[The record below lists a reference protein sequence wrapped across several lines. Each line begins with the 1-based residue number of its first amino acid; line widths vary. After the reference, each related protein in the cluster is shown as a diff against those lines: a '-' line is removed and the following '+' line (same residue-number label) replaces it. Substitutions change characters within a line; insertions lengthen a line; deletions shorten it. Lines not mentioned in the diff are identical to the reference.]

1 MLVRPGHQ
9 RADGVQQGMAQRG
22 ERIVDA
28 RRHDRVHGPADDAVP
43 FQAAEGDGQH
53 PLADA
58 VDGALQHGESP
69 RAFAQAEDDE
79 QRPLVADPVEDFPYP
94 APGHAGR
101 RGGNARVHWLPPGYS
116 GSLMCRLAQSG
127 PLSRGWQMVQ
137 DQYLVWSSNRH
148 TSENLGDTMTAQAV
162 EIPGYIAGTW
172 DIDPVHSHI
181 GFVARHLMVSKVR
194 GNFTK
199 VEGQIIT
206 ADNPLESSATAT
218 IDMTSFNTGN
228 EQRDGDVK
236 GENFLDVANHPT
248 MTYRTTGIRQ
258 DGEINRTD
266 WGITA
271 NMALPTGGVVVGERI
286 QLVIEVEASLKTQ

>member
-1 MLVRPGHQ
+1 
-9 RADGVQQGMAQRG
+9 
-22 ERIVDA
+22 
-28 RRHDRVHGPADDAVP
+28 
-43 FQAAEGDGQH
+43 
-53 PLADA
+53 
-58 VDGALQHGESP
+58 
-69 RAFAQAEDDE
+69 
-79 QRPLVADPVEDFPYP
+79 
-94 APGHAGR
+94 
-101 RGGNARVHWLPPGYS
+101 
-116 GSLMCRLAQSG
+116 
-127 PLSRGWQMVQ
+127 
-137 DQYLVWSSNRH
+137 
-148 TSENLGDTMTAQAV
+148 MTAEAI

-172 DIDPVHSHI
+172 DIDPVHSHV

-206 ADNPLESSATAT
+206 ADNLLESSATAT

-258 DGEINRTD
+258 DGEVIIAEGELTIKGITRPVELAVEVNGFGPDPYGGTRVGLSAIGEINRTD

-271 NMALPTGGVVVGERI
+271 NMALPTGGVVVGEKI

>member
-1 MLVRPGHQ
+1 
-9 RADGVQQGMAQRG
+9 
-22 ERIVDA
+22 
-28 RRHDRVHGPADDAVP
+28 
-43 FQAAEGDGQH
+43 
-53 PLADA
+53 
-58 VDGALQHGESP
+58 
-69 RAFAQAEDDE
+69 
-79 QRPLVADPVEDFPYP
+79 
-94 APGHAGR
+94 
-101 RGGNARVHWLPPGYS
+101 
-116 GSLMCRLAQSG
+116 
-127 PLSRGWQMVQ
+127 
-137 DQYLVWSSNRH
+137 
-148 TSENLGDTMTAQAV
+148 MTAETV
-162 EIPGYIAGTW
+162 EIAGYIAGTW
-172 DIDPVHSHI
+172 DIDPVHSYV

-258 DGEINRTD
+258 DGEVIIADGELTIKGITRPVELAVEVNGFGSDPYGGTRAGLSAIGEINRTD

-271 NMALPTGGVVVGERI
+271 NMALPTGGVVVGEKI

>member
-1 MLVRPGHQ
+1 
-9 RADGVQQGMAQRG
+9 
-22 ERIVDA
+22 
-28 RRHDRVHGPADDAVP
+28 
-43 FQAAEGDGQH
+43 
-53 PLADA
+53 
-58 VDGALQHGESP
+58 
-69 RAFAQAEDDE
+69 
-79 QRPLVADPVEDFPYP
+79 
-94 APGHAGR
+94 
-101 RGGNARVHWLPPGYS
+101 
-116 GSLMCRLAQSG
+116 
-127 PLSRGWQMVQ
+127 
-137 DQYLVWSSNRH
+137 
-148 TSENLGDTMTAQAV
+148 MTAETA

-172 DIDPVHSHI
+172 DIDPVHSHV

-206 ADNPLESSATAT
+206 ADKPLESSATAT

-258 DGEINRTD
+258 DGEVIIADGELTIKGITRPVELAVEVNGFGPDPYGGTRAGRSAIGEINRTD

>member
-1 MLVRPGHQ
+1 
-9 RADGVQQGMAQRG
+9 
-22 ERIVDA
+22 
-28 RRHDRVHGPADDAVP
+28 
-43 FQAAEGDGQH
+43 
-53 PLADA
+53 
-58 VDGALQHGESP
+58 
-69 RAFAQAEDDE
+69 
-79 QRPLVADPVEDFPYP
+79 
-94 APGHAGR
+94 
-101 RGGNARVHWLPPGYS
+101 
-116 GSLMCRLAQSG
+116 
-127 PLSRGWQMVQ
+127 
-137 DQYLVWSSNRH
+137 
-148 TSENLGDTMTAQAV
+148 MTAETV

-172 DIDPVHSHI
+172 DIDPVHSHV

-258 DGEINRTD
+258 DGEVIIADGELTIKGITRPVELAVEVNGFGSDPYGGTRVGLSAIGEINRTD

-271 NMALPTGGVVVGERI
+271 NMALPTGGVVVGEKI

>member
-1 MLVRPGHQ
+1 
-9 RADGVQQGMAQRG
+9 
-22 ERIVDA
+22 
-28 RRHDRVHGPADDAVP
+28 
-43 FQAAEGDGQH
+43 
-53 PLADA
+53 
-58 VDGALQHGESP
+58 
-69 RAFAQAEDDE
+69 
-79 QRPLVADPVEDFPYP
+79 
-94 APGHAGR
+94 
-101 RGGNARVHWLPPGYS
+101 
-116 GSLMCRLAQSG
+116 
-127 PLSRGWQMVQ
+127 
-137 DQYLVWSSNRH
+137 
-148 TSENLGDTMTAQAV
+148 MTAEAV

-172 DIDPVHSHI
+172 DIDPVHSHV

-206 ADNPLESSATAT
+206 ADNLLESSATAT

-258 DGEINRTD
+258 DGEVIIADGELTIKGITRPVELAVEVNGFGPDPYGGTRVGLSAMGEINRTD

-271 NMALPTGGVVVGERI
+271 NMPLPTGGVVVGEKI